1 VDIEHWQQKNTVVV
15 CGDFNARI
23 GRQGAESPTNSV
35 VPQFEITRDAQGATL
50 VDLMNTTGLYSL
62 ANRKARDPI
71 HVHPHSGAVGG
82 RLPHGSSEL
91 LKFTTSVAHYIV
103 DDDSDH
109 VLMRM
114 TIPGHLVK
122 RKSKPRRP

>member
-1 VDIEHWQQKNTVVV
+1 MH
-15 CGDFNARI
+15 AL
-23 GRQGAESPTNSV
+23 GAKVQSPTNSV
-35 VPQFEITRDAQGATL
+35 VPQFGEITRDAQGATL

-91 LKFTTSVAHYIV
+91 LEVHHLSRAH
-103 DDDSDH
+103 
-109 VLMRM
+109 R
-114 TIPGHLVK
+114 G
-122 RKSKPRRP
+122 R

>member
-1 VDIEHWQQKNTVVV
+1 MHAL
-15 CGDFNARI
+15 GARC
-23 GRQGAESPTNSV
+23 RVPTNSV
-35 VPQFEITRDAQGATL
+35 VPQFGEIAGQGATL

-62 ANRKARDPI
+62 ANRPRDPI
-71 HVHPHSGAVGG
+71 HVHRTQGQSVE
-82 RLPHGSSEL
+82 LPHGSSEL
-91 LKFTTSVAHYIV
+91 LGSPPRAHIV

-122 RKSKPRRP
+122 RKSKTRRP